1 MWGSY
6 NGTAAQRC
14 KHGGV
19 NYHLSLQ
26 MVDPNNEMTA
36 NHVKTM
42 WQQAKEKFA
51 LVFRPTNRDLMVVY
65 QNFKKL

>member
-1 MWGSY
+1 
-6 NGTAAQRC
+6 
-14 KHGGV
+14 
-19 NYHLSLQ
+19 